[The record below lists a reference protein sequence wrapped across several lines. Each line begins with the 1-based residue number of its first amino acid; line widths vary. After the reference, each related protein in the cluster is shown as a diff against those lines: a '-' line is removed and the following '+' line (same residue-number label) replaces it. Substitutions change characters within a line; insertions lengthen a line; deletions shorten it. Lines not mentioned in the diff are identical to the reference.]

1 MILSQT
7 AVYALRAVIHL
18 AEAEDDSL
26 VRVDDMAKALDV
38 PRNYLSKILHT
49 LGRSGMLR
57 STRGPG
63 GGFRLAIPAERLR
76 LLDIVSNFDDMQERR
91 TCLLG
96 RARCS
101 DTNPCAVHE
110 RWQDAS
116 REVRSFFRET
126 TVADLF
132 EDENG
137 RAELQRM

>member
-18 AEAEDDSL
+18 AESNDEAL
-26 VRVDDMAKALDV
+26 VRVDDMAEALDV

-49 LGRSGMLR
+49 LARSGVLR

-63 GGFRLAIPAERLR
+63 GGFRLAIPADELR
-76 LLDIVSNFDDMQERR
+76 LLDVVSNFDDMDDRR

-96 RARCS
+96 RPECS
-101 DTNPCAVHE
+101 DTDPCPVHA

-116 REVRSFFRET
+116 REVLSFFLET

-132 EDENG
+132 DG
-137 RAELQRM
+137 KGAATL

>member
-18 AEAEDDSL
+18 AESEGDAL
-26 VRVDDMAKALDV
+26 VRVDDMAEALDV

-49 LGRSGMLR
+49 LARGGMLR

-63 GGFRLAIPAERLR
+63 GGFRLAVPAGKLR
-76 LLDIVSNFDDMQERR
+76 LLDIVSNFDDMGERR

-96 RARCS
+96 RSRCS
-101 DTNPCAVHE
+101 DENPCAVHT

-132 EDENG
+132 EEEG
-137 RAELQRM
+137 RTALQGL